1 MPKKRTEDTENS
13 WRIIP
18 QSKNRKKSSPLAR
31 KRRWR
36 AIYLSSL
43 ALFSLAAAFVLA
55 AGGWLLVREATRSL
69 GQGLQSP
76 ALVAENVHFRTDGY
90 LTREWLLE
98 ELGLR
103 DSEDPIFSLSL
114 AEMRGRLESNG
125 QVDKAVLALLPPDR
139 LAIRLEERKPVLRMV
154 ARNSDGERIR
164 LLVGEDGLVYE
175 GYGYPLPLLRSLP
188 HVDIDRVSHSEQGFG
203 QLPGFPMVA
212 ELLRTA
218 ERETPEMYRT
228 WRVVSLRQLPNI
240 VVQSD
245 NVGQAIF
252 PDRDFEENVL
262 RLRDLV
268 RGTRR
273 EGYDRLEMVDLSLE
287 HVPMRPQSR

>member
-1 MPKKRTEDTENS
+1 MV
-13 WRIIP
+13 
-18 QSKNRKKSSPLAR
+18 
-31 KRRWR
+31 
-36 AIYLSSL
+36 YLSSL
-43 ALFSLAAAFVLA
+43 ALFSIAAAFVLA
-55 AGGWLLVREATRSL
+55 AGGWLLLREASRSL
-69 GQGLQSP
+69 SQGLQSP
-76 ALVAENVHFRTDGY
+76 LLEEEKVYFQTDGY
-90 LTREWLLE
+90 LTLEWVLE
-98 ELGLR
+98 ELGFPQTNQPTL
-103 DSEDPIFSLSL
+103 SLSL
-114 AEMRGRLESNG
+114 TGLREKLESNG

-139 LAIRLEERKPVLRMV
+139 LAVRLQERKPVLRMV

-175 GYGYPLPLLRSLP
+175 GFGYPLPLLRSLP
-188 HVDIDRVSHSEQGFG
+188 HVDIDRVSHSDQGFG
-203 QLPGFPMVA
+203 QLPGFPQVA
-212 ELLRTA
+212 ELLRIA
-218 ERETPEMYRT
+218 EEETPEMYRT
-228 WRVVSLRQLPNI
+228 WRVVSLRQLPKI

-287 HVPMRPQSR
+287 HVPMRPSSR